1 MPTFK
6 ITLGYDG
13 TKYSGWQAQ
22 PGRRTVQGAVQDT
35 WQRIT
40 GEAVRVTASSR
51 TDAGVH
57 ALGQVVGVTSATHL
71 SAEQLQRALNAL
83 LPTDVVVKDVEVVPD
98 GFHATYDAFRKRY
111 RYRIHNARCRPLF
124 ARETVW
130 HVPQPLDVDAMQCVA
145 QVLVGTHDFASF
157 QSAGSERESTVRT
170 ISAIEVR
177 RGTGE
182 QESLVEIE
190 VEGNG
195 FLYNMVRIIVGSLVE
210 IGIGRRD
217 EAWLTAALS
226 AGNRRCAGKTA
237 PPQGLCLMRVDYTQ
251 HHWDNAGEQDTLSPA
266 L

>member
-1 MPTFK
+1 MPTLK
-6 ITLGYDG
+6 ITIGYDG

-40 GEAVRVTASSR
+40 GEAVQVTASSR

-71 SAEQLQRALNAL
+71 SAEQLHRALNAL
-83 LPTDVVVKDVEVVPD
+83 LPTDVVVKSVDEVPD
-98 GFHATYDAFRKRY
+98 GFHATYDALGKRY

-124 ARETVW
+124 ERDTVW
-130 HVPQPLDVDAMQCVA
+130 HVPQQLEVDAMHCAA

-157 QSAGSERESTVRT
+157 QSAGSKRESTVRT
-170 ISAIEVR
+170 ISAIDAR
-177 RGTGE
+177 RGVGE
-182 QESLVEIE
+182 QESLVEID

-217 EAWLTAALS
+217 EAWLAAALT
-226 AGNRRCAGKTA
+226 AGNRRCAGRTA

-251 HHWDNAGEQDTLSPA
+251 RHRDDAG
-266 L
+266 